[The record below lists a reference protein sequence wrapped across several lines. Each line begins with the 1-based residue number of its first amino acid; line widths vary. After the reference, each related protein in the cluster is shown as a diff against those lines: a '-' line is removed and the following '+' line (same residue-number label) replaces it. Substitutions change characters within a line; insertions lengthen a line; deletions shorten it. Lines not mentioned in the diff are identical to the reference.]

1 VSRHERRAAR
11 AAIAG
16 ALCLAALPATK
27 PAFADPWIPAAGE
40 GVVKPM
46 VRLFH
51 GNRAFPP
58 TNFTTNTVPA
68 SSESSTQYRVT
79 GVQGLGGGF
88 SLEYDLRGGRVRR
101 FTDHHHVP
109 VADISWGLQD
119 EEVGLNYGIVQT
131 AHFAES
137 AELNVIVPAGST
149 KPAPSLGTGRWA
161 LEPDYQLGAARRWGS
176 LTIIL
181 GPRIFLDG
189 DATQLRTTIDTSA
202 RATRRLS
209 FTGEIFFVRTIQH
222 SSTIPRGAHG
232 ELYNLLRFGA
242 GAQYRLAHNFRP
254 FFLYEINVAGKGIH
268 AGSRLELGVAVH
280 Y

>member
-1 VSRHERRAAR
+1 MRRAATR
-11 AAIAG
+11 VAVAG
-16 ALCLAALPATK
+16 ALCLAALPITR
-27 PAFADPWIPAAGE
+27 PAFADPWIPAAGD

-58 TNFTTNTVPA
+58 TGFTTNTVPA
-68 SSESSTQYRVT
+68 SSESATQYRIT
-79 GVQGLGGGF
+79 GVQGLGDGF
-88 SLEYDLRGGRVRR
+88 SLEYDLRGARVRR
-101 FTDHHHVP
+101 FTDRHHVP

-119 EEVGLNYGIVQT
+119 EELGLNYGVVQT
-131 AHFAES
+131 PHVAAS
-137 AELNVIVPAGST
+137 VELNVVIPAGST

-161 LEPDYQLGAARRWGS
+161 LEPDYQLGVAQRWGS
-176 LTIIL
+176 LSVIL

-189 DATQLRTTIDTSA
+189 AATQLRTTIDMSA

-209 FTGEIFFVRTIQH
+209 FTGEMFFVRTIQH
-222 SSTIPRGAHG
+222 AGSIPPGARG

-242 GAQYRLAHNFRP
+242 GAQYRLTHHLRP

-268 AGSRLELGVAVH
+268 AGSRIELGVALR